1 MFAHL
6 PIFGNSESKDYVM
19 EDLIATRWKPLR
31 DIGRAVPIRERLDE
45 LQIHVVMGCT
55 HEDHRDVRPFAQQS
69 LFFGFIIC
77 GTHVRPYRLLRCRGI
92 DDVVVRMMYGE

>member
-77 GTHVRPYRLLRCRGI
+77 GTHVRPYRLERVLR
-92 DDVVVRMMYGE
+92 